1 MSDRH
6 KLGLDMS
13 QSAGFDAVLHTPGLA
28 IGAGATSENN
38 TWMML
43 PVKTD
48 YWEMINA
55 ARSVVMSKKQ
65 QTLHARL
72 GFMNWGHVR

>member
-38 TWMML
+38 IWMML